1 MKKNL
6 ISSAL
11 AVLLF
16 TLVLGLAYP
25 LVVTGI
31 AQVVFPGRAD
41 GSQIRQDGKIV
52 GSELLAGDYTQPV
65 PGGAEDETEPNPQY
79 FQPRPSATGWSASA
93 TYFANRGPNQSSARY
108 FYRDQLAA
116 YLKLEGPYNP
126 GLTNAK
132 VPADAVTM
140 SGSGVDPLISEANA
154 RIQARRV
161 AAVRGIAPA
170 RVDELVADNTDG
182 RFLGVLGESGVN
194 VTKLNLALDAE
205 GTR

>member
-11 AVLLF
+11 AVLAITLLF
-16 TLVLGLAYP
+16 GIAYP

-31 AQVVFPGRAD
+31 SQVAFGKKAD
-41 GSQIRQDGKIV
+41 GDPNLIAHDVK
-52 GSELLAGDYTQPV
+52 GSPR
-65 PGGAEDETEPNPQY
+65 Y
-79 FQPRPSATGWSASA
+79 FQPRPSATGWSTSA
-93 TYFANRGPNQSSARY
+93 TYFSNRGPNQSSARY

-132 VPADAVTM
+132 VPADAVTT
-140 SGSGVDPLISEANA
+140 SASGVDPLISEANA

-161 AAVRGIAPA
+161 ASVRKLPME
-170 RVDELVADNTDG
+170 RVDELIADSIDG
-182 RFLGVLGESGVN
+182 RFLGVLGEPGVN
-194 VTKLNLALDAE
+194 TTKLNRALDAE
-205 GTR
+205 ASR

>member
-6 ISSAL
+6 ISSVL
-11 AVLLF
+11 AVLAITLLF
-16 TLVLGLAYP
+16 GVAYP

-31 AQVVFPGRAD
+31 SQVAFPDRAD
-41 GSQIRQDGKIV
+41 GSPIRQDGKIV

-65 PGGAEDETEPNPQY
+65 PGGAEDETEPNPKY
-79 FQPRPSATGWSASA
+79 FQPRPSATGWSPSA
-93 TYFANRGPNQSSARY
+93 TFFANRGPNQSSARY

-140 SGSGVDPLISEANA
+140 SGSGVDPLISAANA

-161 AAVRGIAPA
+161 ARVRGIPQA
-170 RVDELVADNTDG
+170 RVDELIADSTDG

>member
-11 AVLLF
+11 AVLAITLLF
-16 TLVLGLAYP
+16 GIAYP

-31 AQVVFPGRAD
+31 SQVAFGKKAD
-41 GSQIRQDGKIV
+41 GDPNLIAHDVK
-52 GSELLAGDYTQPV
+52 GSPR
-65 PGGAEDETEPNPQY
+65 Y
-79 FQPRPSATGWSASA
+79 FQPRPSATDWSTSA
-93 TYFANRGPNQSSARY
+93 TYFSNRGPNQSSARY

-132 VPADAVTM
+132 VPADAVTT
-140 SGSGVDPLISEANA
+140 SASGVDPLISEANA

-161 AAVRGIAPA
+161 ASVRKLPME
-170 RVDELVADNTDG
+170 RVDELIADSIDG
-182 RFLGVLGESGVN
+182 RFLGVLGEPGVN
-194 VTKLNLALDAE
+194 TTKLNRALDA
-205 GTR
+205 